1 MEPGSDYHYLVRKMG
16 LEPTHAW
23 IKGIGFGRI
32 EMRKNLIHRWGYD
45 ILELRSINNERKAG
59 GFMAY
64 ALQDEKVRDSINNER
79 LVKMLD
85 RGIDDMEAGRELP
98 LTEAFVKITEL
109 RNRRRN
115 AEV

>member
-1 MEPGSDYHYLVRKMG
+1 MKIFC
-16 LEPTHAW
+16 TW
-23 IKGIGFGRI
+23 IKDFGFGRI
-32 EMRKNLIHRWGYD
+32 EMRKNLIRRWAYG
-45 ILELRSINNERKAG
+45 ILNLRSINGKKKAG
-59 GFMAY
+59 EFMVY
-64 ALQDEKVRDSINNER
+64 ALQDEKVNETINYN
-79 LVKMLD
+79 KMLD

>member
-1 MEPGSDYHYLVRKMG
+1 M
-16 LEPTHAW
+16 T
-23 IKGIGFGRI
+23 
-32 EMRKNLIHRWGYD
+32 
-45 ILELRSINNERKAG
+45 
-59 GFMAY
+59 Y

-79 LVKMLD
+79 LLKMLD

-109 RNRRRN
+109 RNNRRN